1 MSTLVRALRTPEKPL
16 AYTLKGFATARI
28 SWPSPARQLK
38 LARRVEAHE
47 PLLKHTFGIWLH
59 GVFDTGTICFA
70 EDGCIIWSR
79 HNCRASRND
88 SDTSLGLRA
97 KLLDPKFCP
106 VSRMNVV
113 SDSAFP
119 CSTELTGRI
128 LTPLK
133 DGDIDRIL
141 PSLRSGLCTLHNAIT
156 SVRQS
161 IEWDMGSMQ
170 QPPQSPAPYNP
181 ELRGLRIANI
191 FRMSNYRVRTV
202 VIS

>member
-1 MSTLVRALRTPEKPL
+1 LLSRFSTFYHIRLEDAH
-16 AYTLKGFATARI
+16 
-28 SWPSPARQLK
+28 PS
-38 LARRVEAHE
+38 
-47 PLLKHTFGIWLH
+47 
-59 GVFDTGTICFA
+59 FDNTTRPSVSC
-70 EDGCIIWSR
+70 C
-79 HNCRASRND
+79 ASTWD
-88 SDTSLGLRA
+88 PWRA
-97 KLLDPKFCP
+97 KLLNPKFCP

-170 QPPQSPAPYNP
+170 QPPQSPAPYHP
-181 ELRGLRIANI
+181 ELRGLRIDNN